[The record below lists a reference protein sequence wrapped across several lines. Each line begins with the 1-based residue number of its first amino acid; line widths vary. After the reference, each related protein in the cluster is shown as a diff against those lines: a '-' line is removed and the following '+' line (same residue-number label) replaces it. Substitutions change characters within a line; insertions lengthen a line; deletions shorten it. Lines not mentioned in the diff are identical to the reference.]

1 MQADQYSVLKALRKS
16 AGGDARKIGPRTTSD
31 SVNPLG
37 SGEADQIDP
46 VVAEALTPYQVEW
59 LSRQCKDLGLKRL
72 QVLRQ
77 ALFEWID
84 EHPDYRFS
92 ANTFG
97 YVMRVALEN
106 YINRHE
112 GEFVPVRPRT
122 L

>member
-1 MQADQYSVLKALRKS
+1 MH
-16 AGGDARKIGPRTTSD
+16 
-31 SVNPLG
+31 PLG
-37 SGEADQIDP
+37 YGDTDQIDP
-46 VVAEALTPYQVEW
+46 AVAAALTTYQVEW
-59 LSRQCKDLGLKRL
+59 LFRQCQELSFKKL
-72 QVLRQ
+72 QILRQ

>member
-1 MQADQYSVLKALRKS
+1 M
-16 AGGDARKIGPRTTSD
+16 TTSD

-72 QVLRQ
+72 QILRQ

-84 EHPDYRFS
+84 EQPHYRFS

-106 YINRHE
+106 YMNRHE
-112 GEFVPVRPRT
+112 GEFVPAWPRT

>member
-1 MQADQYSVLKALRKS
+1 M
-16 AGGDARKIGPRTTSD
+16 TTSD

-37 SGEADQIDP
+37 SGETDQIDP
-46 VVAEALTPYQVEW
+46 VVAEALTPYQIEW
-59 LSRQCKDLGLKRL
+59 LNRQCKDLGLKRL
-72 QVLRQ
+72 QILRQ

-84 EHPDYRFS
+84 EHPDYRLS

-106 YINRHE
+106 YINWHE
-112 GEFVPVRPRT
+112 GVFVPIRPRT